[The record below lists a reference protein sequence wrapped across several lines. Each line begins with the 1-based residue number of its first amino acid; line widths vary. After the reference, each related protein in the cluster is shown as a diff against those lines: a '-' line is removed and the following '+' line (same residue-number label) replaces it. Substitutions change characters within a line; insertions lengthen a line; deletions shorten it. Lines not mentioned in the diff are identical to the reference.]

1 MTAPTITIIALL
13 IALNIAQAMYARVL
27 EMRVEAAEWR
37 ARIG

>member
-1 MTAPTITIIALL
+1 MIDPVVAIIALL